1 MKLGTIPTTE
11 VEATI
16 IGSIGVHRRVGFA
29 RGYSASHVPTGT
41 SFDTL
46 AAGLKTQAQLI
57 EWATLI
63 QAMDPDAWA
72 EFDSLPFG
80 LNSFA
85 PDKEWL
91 KDRLVSASKSAT
103 ALIC

>member
-1 MKLGTIPTTE
+1 MKLSTTPTTE

-29 RGYSASHVPTGT
+29 RGYSASHVATGT
-41 SFDTL
+41 TFDTL
-46 AAGLKTQAQLI
+46 AAGLETESQLTA
-57 EWATLI
+57 WATLV

-80 LNSFA
+80 TNSFA

-91 KDRLVSASKSAT
+91 KDRIVAASQVAK
-103 ALIC
+103 ALT